1 MHVLL
6 LGRVD
11 DNGLWSLWLSINL
24 VSLCQ
29 QLKSMFAVRHC
40 QFLVHVSTPYV
51 ACCESGV
58 KPPCKG
64 GLGWECSCALWV
76 LQHRWHVATTEA
88 AVEEAG
94 RGLATRSL
102 CCYGSQLPRKQGMP
116 IWTVHLI
123 SSMALWK
130 SLAEMKR
137 RWERGISAV
146 PSFSQAFFMEE
157 ETLWCLWLWKLLQFN
172 TK

>member
-11 DNGLWSLWLSINL
+11 SNGLQSLWLSINL
-24 VSLCQ
+24 ISLCQ

-40 QFLVHVSTPYV
+40 QFSVHIATPYV
-51 ACCESGV
+51 AYCESGV
-58 KPPCKG
+58 KPPCEG
-64 GLGWECSCALWV
+64 ELGWECFPSTLGPAGWMARGSHRSCCGGS
-76 LQHRWHVATTEA
+76 RK
-88 AVEEAG
+88 G
-94 RGLATRSL
+94 FSIRSL
-102 CCYGSQLPRKQGMP
+102 CCYASQLPRKQGMP
-116 IWTVHLI
+116 IWTIHLI

-137 RWERGISAV
+137 RWERNISAV

-157 ETLWCLWLWKLLQFN
+157 ETLWCLWLWKLLRFN